1 MHGCLL
7 KAEADAMVQRLSEA
21 EDAAGKAQASVSG
34 LAYKTQV
41 GLFLIPPDRRS
52 KGKDSL

>member
-7 KAEADAMVQRLSEA
+7 KAEADMMVQRLAEA

-34 LAYKTQV
+34 LAYKAQV
-41 GLFLIPPDRRS
+41 QSQPAIDHAGEE
-52 KGKDSL
+52 GWAGN